1 MCGIAGYFGP
11 PARDLATAIGT
22 LQHRGPDV
30 QRVEEGP
37 GYGLG
42 HSLLSIIGDVP
53 IEQPIHSRDGR
64 IVLAFNGE
72 IYNYIEIREADPTI
86 AEATSGRSD
95 TEVLVEGFAERGGR
109 IFDEANGMFAVAIYD
124 GETQTGY
131 LVRDRLGIKPL
142 YYARIGPTLVF
153 GSELRTVRELAG
165 LEPEPDPEAYYS
177 YVRFRYP
184 IGERTFD
191 RNVRMLPPGS
201 VLTWS
206 GGSVVTRRFWE
217 IRPQPPFTGTYDE
230 ALDGVAELLED
241 SIRLRMRS
249 DHSFCTFLSGGLDSS
264 YLTAIAAE
272 TVAPL
277 QTYSIAF
284 DEAEFD
290 ESQFSERVSERLAT
304 DHYPYLLRGEEYAES
319 LASFVEHLE
328 SPIGVPN
335 QVALS
340 VLSRELA
347 KDHRCV
353 LSGEGADEVFGGYG
367 RIFLLPSDWELLR
380 HVRSTGS
387 DPAGIGEK
395 LENRYG
401 TSSFPDYPSLFIERY
416 GYLDDAAA
424 HELLEPFFNP
434 AVIDT
439 ARLRIEHEIREL
451 FNKFDHVDPFTRQ
464 LLVFQEL
471 HLPGLLLRLDTASMF
486 YSVEARV
493 PFLDHRLVEFANS
506 LPIEYRMRRLDTF
519 DAAVNSGSLSDE
531 LSEIHDVPKSL
542 LKDVAR
548 SVLPDAIVDRRKLGF
563 PVPPTYYSDHSKG
576 ASMTGEPYLEWV
588 RANLG
593 LCAKGGW
600 LCER

>member
-1 MCGIAGYFGP
+1 MCGIVGYFGP
-11 PARDLATAIGT
+11 PIGDLAAATAT
-22 LQHRGPDV
+22 LLHRGPDL

-53 IEQPIHSRDGR
+53 IEQPIDSRDGR

-72 IYNYIEIREADPTI
+72 IYNYIEIRAADPTI
-86 AEATSGRSD
+86 ADTTSGRSD
-95 TEVLVEGFAERGGR
+95 TEVLVEGFAQTGRR

-124 GETQTGY
+124 RETQTGY

-142 YYARIGPTLVF
+142 YYAQLGESLVF
-153 GSELRTVRELAG
+153 GSELRAVRKLTG
-165 LEPEPDPEAYYS
+165 LEPESDPEAYYS

-191 RNVRMLPPGS
+191 RNIQMLPPGS
-201 VLTWS
+201 ILSWS
-206 GGSVVTRRFWE
+206 GGSVIVRRFWE
-217 IRPQPPFTGTYDE
+217 ITPQPLFDGTYEE
-230 ALDGVAELLED
+230 ALSGVAELLDD

-264 YLTAIAAE
+264 YLTSVAAD
-272 TVAPL
+272 TIAPL
-277 QTYSIAF
+277 QTYSIAL

-290 ESQFSERVSERLAT
+290 ESQFSERVAELLAT
-304 DHYPYLLRGEEYAES
+304 DHHPYLLRSEEYSDSFA
-319 LASFVEHLE
+319 AFVEHLE

-340 VLSRELA
+340 ILSRELA
-347 KDHRCV
+347 RDHRCV

-367 RIFLLPSDWELLR
+367 RIFLLPSDWELLQEAR
-380 HVRSTGS
+380 TSGS
-387 DPAGIGEK
+387 DPAGIAETF
-395 LENRYG
+395 EARYG
-401 TSSFPDYPSLFIERY
+401 TSSFPDYASLFIERY
-416 GYLDDAAA
+416 GYVDHAEA
-424 HELLEPFFNP
+424 HELLEPFFGA
-434 AVIDT
+434 AVIDA
-439 ARLRIEHEIREL
+439 ARLTIEHEIREL
-451 FNKFDHVDPFTRQ
+451 FDQFDDVDPFTRQ
-464 LLVFQEL
+464 LLVFQKL
-471 HLPGLLLRLDTASMF
+471 HLPGLLLRLDAASMF
-486 YSVEARV
+486 HSVEARV

-519 DAAVNSGSLSDE
+519 DAAAAAGALSDE

-548 SVLPDAIVDRRKLGF
+548 SVLPSSIVDRRKLGF
-563 PVPPTYYSDHSKG
+563 PIPPTYYSNRSTRVPVSG
-576 ASMTGEPYLEWV
+576 GPYSEWV

-593 LCAKGGW
+593 LCAERGW